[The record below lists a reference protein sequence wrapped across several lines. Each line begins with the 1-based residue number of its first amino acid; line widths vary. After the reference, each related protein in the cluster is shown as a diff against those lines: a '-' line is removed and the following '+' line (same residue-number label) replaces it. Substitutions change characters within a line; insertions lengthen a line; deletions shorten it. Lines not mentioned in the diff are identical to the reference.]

1 MKLTYAIASLL
12 VAGGGAMGAGASL
25 NLAQYTGSD
34 SLLTVTQNLISFA
47 PITGIT
53 CVGGGSGAG
62 ETSMYNQTQTTAP
75 MSRFFKA
82 GVASTVNN
90 VCGTNG
96 VNTPKQAEGLVIGLD
111 GLSILGKDTSITQSG
126 GAGCGNLNEDGTG
139 VSPAFKEPH
148 VGLRSDGNFT
158 WTSFESTD
166 PHNNGGTDGC
176 SYVTYNKNSV
186 HVPGGSYNFLDWQD
200 VLKVLLAGLTHTYT
214 ITAAAGAGSALCPTG
229 GAGTCAAGQDAGLL
243 PGSTLP
249 ASGPLTATSPVRWAL
264 IANWSSIW
272 EDQTDATCAT
282 GHCKCIHHIL
292 RPDDWSGTTDTI
304 VSALGLTSIP
314 GDYSTDPFAN
324 TLHVTMTVKYPTGLP
339 ALDPQ
344 YMQSFPPPTDQDF
357 DPIRVTCAGDGTAAG
372 DDVVCEGDG
381 TLGVMLPVEPS
392 SNNLTQAQAYPN
404 STAGLPLVLGFATAQ
419 VGNVGAAP
427 YTCLNG
433 DSPIGVNNCY
443 VPIVKSL
450 GANGFANL
458 VEAGTPPLTCLYPS
472 GKPSGSFPGLCVTI
486 EDSRVYNKM
495 VHTTTGAYQ
504 YGPNGKAIQGAF
516 YRNWGPRVN
525 VSTAT
530 DVRCALTDATQQIGC
545 VLGTIPTE
553 SCSLGYAGLLATLQ
567 VGAEALR
574 IDGVLPSTANVQTFA
589 YPASRKLYFNTMIG
603 FQNVVSPELDLA
615 KAAAGGGGFL
625 SGIITAQGFVNLPA
639 TAPNGTSPYTED
651 WNEIA
656 NCALGGTNSDATS
669 ANPSGIPTIHTTCG
683 LDSNGLFGVDAF
695 ERCDDGGANSTSTS
709 NCTNSCICGKGGVG
723 TTGLCCYRYEVQGH
737 FGVLWGTGLNGC
749 VGTAYPSP

>member
-1 MKLTYAIASLL
+1 MKTTYAIASFL
-12 VAGGGAMGAGASL
+12 AAGAGALSAGAAL
-25 NLAQYTGSD
+25 NLAQYAGSD
-34 SLLTVTQNLISFA
+34 TELTIIRNLITQAS
-47 PITGIT
+47 ITGIT
-53 CVGGGSGAG
+53 YVGGGSGAG
-62 ETSMYNQTQTTAP
+62 ETAMYNQTQTTAP

-82 GVASTVNN
+82 GVSSTVNN
-90 VCGTNG
+90 VCGSGHAT
-96 VNTPKQAEGLVIGLD
+96 TAEGVVIALD

-126 GAGCGNLNEDGTG
+126 GAGCGDLNEDGSG

-158 WTSFESTD
+158 WTSFESNN
-166 PHNNGGTDGC
+166 PHGASDGC

-200 VLKVLLAGLTHTYT
+200 VLKVLLAGQTHTYT
-214 ITAAAGAGSALCPTG
+214 ITEAAGAGSALCPTG

-249 ASGPLTATSPVRWAL
+249 VSPAVLTATSPVRWAL
-264 IANWSSIW
+264 LANWSSIW

-282 GHCKCIHHIL
+282 GHCKCIHHIV
-292 RPDDWSGTTDTI
+292 RRDDWSGTTDTI
-304 VSALGLTSIP
+304 VSALGLSSIP
-314 GDYSTDPFAN
+314 GDHSTDPFAN
-324 TLHVTMTVKYPTGLP
+324 SLHVAMNLNYPTGLP

-392 SNNLTQAQAYPN
+392 SDLTQAQAFPN
-404 STAGLPLVLGFATAQ
+404 ATAGIPLVVGFAAAQ
-419 VGNVGAAP
+419 AGNVGALP

-433 DSPIGVNNCY
+433 DTPIGVNNCY
-443 VPIVKSL
+443 VPIVKTL

-458 VEAGTPPLTCLYPS
+458 VESGTPPVTCLYPS
-472 GKPSGSFPGLCVTI
+472 GKPTGTTPGLCVTN
-486 EDSRVYNKM
+486 EDARVFNKM
-495 VHTTTGAYQ
+495 VHTATGAYQ
-504 YGPNGKAIQGAF
+504 FGSNGKPIQSAF
-516 YRNWGPRVN
+516 YRNWGPRVD
-525 VSTAT
+525 VSAAA
-530 DVRCALTDATQQIGC
+530 DARCALGDATQDIGC
-545 VLGTIPTE
+545 VLATVPTE

-723 TTGLCCYRYEVQGH
+723 TTGLCCFRYDVSGH
-737 FGVLWGTGLNGC
+737 TGVLWGTGLNGC